1 MPSDYDALRY
11 FSDLIVRQE
20 VNKSMGEM
28 CFMHNDGVFS
38 LTHERKIKE
47 MSERLA
53 AREWEIK
60 QAERRCLQWQWAAY
74 TMFGCALVILIL
86 AVLSQEGVIG

>member
-1 MPSDYDALRY
+1 MN
-11 FSDLIVRQE
+11 E
-20 VNKSMGEM
+20 
-28 CFMHNDGVFS
+28 NDGFFG
-38 LTHERKIKE
+38 LAHERRIKE
-47 MSERLA
+47 LSDRLA
-53 AREWEIK
+53 AREWEIM